1 MSVAER
7 LVFPDTKGLPA
18 ELALAGPVEQREYLV
33 DGEIRLWDG
42 PVQEVTSPVCDETP
56 TGPVQ
61 RVIGSFPLFG
71 AKEAL
76 EALDAAV
83 RAWDNGRG
91 AWPTMSVA
99 GRVAPAEGVVHRMIA
114 P

>member
-1 MSVAER
+1 MAPRSEAMG
-7 LVFPDTKGLPA
+7 LVR
-18 ELALAGPVEQREYLV
+18 AGGPPRRSLG

-76 EALDAAV
+76 EALDAAG
-83 RAWDNGRG
+83 RAWDKGPG
-91 AWPTMSVA
+91 AWPPMAVA